1 VHAIEAALAAMDRV
15 SDEDP
20 VRVEY
25 DGRAMGAALRYAMR
39 MTACLTTLVPDASDA
54 LVLAVRAQ
62 HLGRFR
68 LPRSS
73 YLEGRVG
80 YLSWRTEQA
89 RRHAALATEII
100 VGAGLSNE
108 LAQRVASIVQK
119 KKRDQDPESQA
130 LEDCACLVFLE
141 HELDDFAWPADG
153 PRRNDEEFIPI
164 VQKTWKKMSDA
175 AHERALALPLSER
188 ARALVTKALGPGPA

>member
-1 VHAIEAALAAMDRV
+1 MSLAIESALAAMDRI

-20 VRVEY
+20 VRVEHQ
-25 DGRAMGAALRYAMR
+25 GRPMGAALRYAMR
-39 MTACLTTLVPDASDA
+39 MSACLTTLVPAPSDA

-73 YLEGRVG
+73 YPGGRVG

-100 VGAGLSNE
+100 VGAGLPTE
-108 LAQRVASIVQK
+108 LADRVASIVQK
-119 KKRDQDPESQA
+119 KKRHEDPEVQA

-141 HELDDFAWPADG
+141 HELDDFAWPEG
-153 PRRNDEEFIPI
+153 GTHRSVEELIPI
-164 VQKTWKKMSDA
+164 VQKTWKKMSVA
-175 AHERALALPLSER
+175 AHQRALKLELS
-188 ARALVTKALGPGPA
+188 ARGSALVQAALA

>member
-1 VHAIEAALAAMDRV
+1 MDRI

-20 VRVEY
+20 VQVEH
-25 DGRAMGAALRYAMR
+25 DGRSMGAALRYAMR
-39 MTACLTTLVPDASDA
+39 MSACLATLVPDASDA

-73 YLEGRVG
+73 YPEGRVG

-100 VGAGLSNE
+100 VGAGLPSE
-108 LAQRVASIVQK
+108 LADRVASIVQK
-119 KKRDQDPESQA
+119 KKRSSDPESQA

-141 HELDDFAWPADG
+141 HELDDFAWPEGGAH
-153 PRRNDEEFIPI
+153 RSDEELIPI
-164 VQKTWKKMSDA
+164 VQKTWNKMSEA
-175 AHERALALPLSER
+175 AHQRALGLSLSERGTALVQRALAD
-188 ARALVTKALGPGPA
+188 A